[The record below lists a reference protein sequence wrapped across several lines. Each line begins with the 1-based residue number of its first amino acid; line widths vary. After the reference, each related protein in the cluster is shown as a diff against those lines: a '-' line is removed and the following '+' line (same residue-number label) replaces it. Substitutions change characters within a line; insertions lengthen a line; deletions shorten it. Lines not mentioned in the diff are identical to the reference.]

1 VDTGPR
7 EEDEPVTAHDDAPV
21 TPDEATAEVMSLL
34 SEGVP
39 LALLADLANPHGP
52 SSPDILQAEG
62 LPDVAWW
69 GEGSEP
75 PPAEAAT
82 DELDDAADG
91 SLDDLQD
98 ADEDPADG
106 AHPVR

>member
-1 VDTGPR
+1 MDTGPR
-7 EEDEPVTAHDDAPV
+7 EEDEPVTAHDDAPA

-52 SSPDILQAEG
+52 SSPDILQDEG

-69 GEGSEP
+69 GEGAEP
-75 PPAEAAT
+75 PTADDTVAEPDQPGEPE
-82 DELDDAADG
+82 DEAGDAG
-91 SLDDLQD
+91 
-98 ADEDPADG
+98 ADEA
-106 AHPVR
+106 

>member
-1 VDTGPR
+1 MDTAPR
-7 EEDEPVTAHDDAPV
+7 EEDEPVTAHDDGPA

-69 GEGSEP
+69 DEGADEGEDHD
-75 PPAEAAT
+75 A
-82 DELDDAADG
+82 DEEVD
-91 SLDDLQD
+91 QD
-98 ADEDPADG
+98 ADEDADG
-106 AHPVR
+106 EGMTRPM